1 MTAATART
9 DTTARRSPARIA
21 LYTLQVVLG
30 LFLAVGSGLPKLFG
44 EATAVQIFDQ
54 IGAGQWLRY
63 LVGICE
69 VVGGIGLLV
78 PVVAGLAAACFVAL
92 MIGATVVQLTVVHA
106 YWYTP
111 VIIGVLMAV
120 VAWARRAEI
129 VALLRR

>member
-1 MTAATART
+1 MTVATVS
-9 DTTARRSPARIA
+9 TARRSPARIA
-21 LYTLQVVLG
+21 LYALQVVLG

-44 EATAVQIFDQ
+44 EASAVQIFDQ

-69 VVGGIGLLV
+69 VAGGIGLLV

-111 VIIGVLMAV
+111 VIIGALMAV
-120 VAWARRAEI
+120 VAVARRTEI
-129 VALLRR
+129 AALFRRP

>member
-1 MTAATART
+1 MTVALP
-9 DTTARRSPARIA
+9 RRSPARIA
-21 LYTLQVVLG
+21 LSVLQVVLG
-30 LFLAVGSGLPKLFG
+30 LFLAIGSGLPKLFG
-44 EATAVQIFDQ
+44 EASAVQIFDQ

-69 VVGGIGLLV
+69 VVGGVGLLV

-92 MIGATVVQLTVVHA
+92 MVGATVVQLTVVHA

-120 VAWARRAEI
+120 VAVARRTEI
-129 VALLRR
+129 AALFRRG